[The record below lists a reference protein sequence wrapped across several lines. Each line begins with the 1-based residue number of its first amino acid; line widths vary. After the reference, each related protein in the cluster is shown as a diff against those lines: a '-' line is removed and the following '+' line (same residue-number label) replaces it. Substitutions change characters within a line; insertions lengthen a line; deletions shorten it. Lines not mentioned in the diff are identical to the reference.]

1 MTTGATASQFG
12 ADANNE
18 PAGKCEWY
26 GYFKCWNRLTRSKV
40 KEESS
45 KNESGN
51 EQDRP
56 VVFGRVFGDGKDNS
70 ADPSDPAKRD
80 HQEYGG

>member
-1 MTTGATASQFG
+1 
-12 ADANNE
+12 
-18 PAGKCEWY
+18 
-26 GYFKCWNRLTRSKV
+26 V

-51 EQDRP
+51 EQARP
-56 VVFGRVFGDGKDNS
+56 VVFGRVFGYGKDNA

-80 HQEYGG
+80 HQEYGR